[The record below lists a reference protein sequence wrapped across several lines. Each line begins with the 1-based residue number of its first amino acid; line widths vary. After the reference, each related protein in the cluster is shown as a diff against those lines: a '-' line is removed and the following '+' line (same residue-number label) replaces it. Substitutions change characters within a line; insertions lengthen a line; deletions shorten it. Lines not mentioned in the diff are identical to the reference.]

1 MIQEGGHFVAKGDL
15 YFLSQAF
22 EPIAP
27 SSCGLQTNLEKV
39 QLNNSVNILKKG
51 AGRDLKMK

>member
-22 EPIAP
+22 EPISP
-27 SSCGLQTNLEKV
+27 SGGLQTNLEKV
-39 QLNNSVNILKKG
+39 KIGST
-51 AGRDLKMK
+51 

>member
-27 SSCGLQTNLEKV
+27 SSGGLQTNIEKV
-39 QLNNSVNILKKG
+39 KIGKT
-51 AGRDLKMK
+51 